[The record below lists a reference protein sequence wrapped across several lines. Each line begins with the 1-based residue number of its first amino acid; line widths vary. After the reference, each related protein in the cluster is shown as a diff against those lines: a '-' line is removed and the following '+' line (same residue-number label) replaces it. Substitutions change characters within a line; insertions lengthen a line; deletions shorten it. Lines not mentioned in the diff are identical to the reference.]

1 MSRTAEPLLTVI
13 VPVYNTE
20 KYLFKCV
27 DSLLHQ
33 SYENL
38 EIFLVDDG
46 STDGS
51 PQLCDRFGAEDN
63 RIHVIHKENGGQ
75 ALARNRALM
84 ECNGAYVTFAD
95 SDDWLEEDAY
105 EAMMALAK
113 KSGADVVCCGRY
125 NVKEKTGEKTLGLCP
140 EEEEILSSEEM
151 LKKMFTWDGC
161 DCSPCD
167 KIFKASLFDTL
178 RFPEKSGF
186 EDIAILYQLI
196 LKAEKTALLPK
207 PCYNYLQRA
216 GSTSYG
222 AVSERIFRYPM
233 YTKQVYEDICRDHP
247 AVKDQVRFLRVYSLS
262 WVLVLLDQAERETR
276 KTWKQEEKT
285 LRRDLRQHICYI
297 LRAPYFGTRQRI
309 TDLLLSLNLYRFF
322 RKFCHREG

>member
-1 MSRTAEPLLTVI
+1 MNRTDGPLLTVI

-51 PQLCDRFGAEDN
+51 PQLCDRFAAEDS

-84 ECNGAYVTFAD
+84 ECTGDYITFAD
-95 SDDWLEEDAY
+95 SDDWLETDAY
-105 EAMMALAK
+105 EEMIKLAE
-113 KSGADVVCCGRY
+113 KSEAGVVCCGRY
-125 NVKEKTGEKTLGLCP
+125 NVKEKTGEKTEGLCP
-140 EEEEILSSEEM
+140 QREEILSAEDM
-151 LKKMFTWDGC
+151 LKRMFTWDGC

-167 KIFKASLFDTL
+167 KIFKADLFETI

-196 LKAEKTALLPK
+196 LKAGRTALLPK

-222 AVSERIFRYPM
+222 AVSQRIFRYPM
-233 YTKQVYEDICRDHP
+233 YTKQVYEDICGNHP
-247 AVKDQVRFLRVYSLS
+247 AVKNQARFLRVYSIS
-262 WVLVLLDQAERETR
+262 WVLILLDQAKKETR
-276 KTWKQEEKT
+276 KSWKQEEKS
-285 LRRDLRQHICYI
+285 LRKELRHHTAYF
-297 LRAPYFGTRQRI
+297 LKAPYFTTRQRI
-309 TDLLLSLNLYRFF
+309 TDLLLSLNLYRIF
-322 RKFCHREG
+322 RTFCHREG

>member
-1 MSRTAEPLLTVI
+1 MSRTAELLLTVI

-20 KYLFKCV
+20 KYLSKCV
-27 DSLLHQ
+27 NSIVSQ
-33 SYENL
+33 TYENL

-51 PQLCDRFGAEDN
+51 PQICDRFAAEDG
-63 RIHVIHKENGGQ
+63 RIRVIHKENGGQ

-84 ECNGAYVTFAD
+84 ECTGEYVTFAD

-105 EAMMALAK
+105 EAMMAMAQ

-140 EEEEILSSEEM
+140 EKEEILSAEDM
-151 LKKMFTWDGC
+151 LKRMFTWDGC

-167 KIFKASLFDTL
+167 KIFKASIFETL

-186 EDIAILYQLI
+186 EDIGILYQLI
-196 LKAEKTALLPK
+196 LAGKTAALLPK

-222 AVSERIFRYPM
+222 AVSERIFQYPM

-247 AVKDQVRFLRVYSLS
+247 AVKDQARFLRVYSLS
-262 WVLVLLDQAERETR
+262 WVLTLLDQAEK
-276 KTWKQEEKT
+276 KTVEAWKQEAKA
-285 LRRDLRQHICYI
+285 LRKDLAHHVSYF

-309 TDLLLSLNLYRFF
+309 TDLLLVLNLYRFF